1 MINESQTLIEVLVGE
16 LLSRQKLTLAVAE
29 SCTGGLITHRLM
41 NVPGSSEYLIGG
53 VIAYAYEAKV
63 AALGVTWE
71 TLNAFGAV
79 SEETVR
85 RLITERVLPARQLCK
100 GAPWVI
106 RADDLR
112 LETVRQ
118 AANDRRARRPS
129 SQDSR
134 QNSIA
139 L

>member
-1 MINESQTLIEVLVGE
+1 VLRHHRGIAPYRDGERTERGE
-16 LLSRQKLTLAVAE
+16 LTLE
-29 SCTGGLITHRLM
+29 
-41 NVPGSSEYLIGG
+41 
-53 VIAYAYEAKV
+53 
-63 AALGVTWE
+63 E
-71 TLNAFGAV
+71 TANLLKV
-79 SEETVR
+79 SEATVR